1 MLLRHKLFGARFY
14 GGQIDRIEQGLVEL
28 GSESDDYNCG
38 FVFSN
43 DMGRHDE
50 AIAYRRDICPKAK
63 LILGVQDCAPHLG
76 AQFPLETLK
85 QQLRRA
91 DAITTISTF
100 VQNDVRN
107 RLGLESTVI
116 YNPIKDVVRDAAGP
130 TAASDSQNCY
140 PYRFMFCGRV
150 NDPAKR
156 CGFGAAALQILGASP
171 LDVITVGGE
180 PPFYGGMYW
189 GVASDQALR
198 DIYHTV
204 DFVLM
209 PSASEGMGLPA
220 IEAMAVGAIPVICCD
235 LVTREEFFPSSVF
248 PEYLSVE
255 PTPQSI
261 ATFIARYLNNR
272 EEMAA
277 FKARLKTHFAQN
289 WAHKMS
295 GRGVAEA
302 ILKVYESLS

>member
-1 MLLRHKLFGARFY
+1 VKIYTEGARII
-14 GGQIDRIEQGLVEL
+14 GGQIDRIEAGFISL
-28 GSESDDYNCG
+28 GHEITRCIDCANL
-38 FVFSN
+38 VFSN
-43 DMGRHDE
+43 NLWSDQLIADKLAGRISGKYIQNVLD
-50 AIAYRRDICPKAK
+50 
-63 LILGVQDCAPHLG
+63 LAPHIPD
-76 AQFPLETLK
+76 FPLGRARD
-85 QQLRRA
+85 QLRRA

-171 LDVITVGGE
+171 LEVITVGGE

>member
-1 MLLRHKLFGARFY
+1 VKVYCEGARCA
-14 GGQIDRIEQGLVEL
+14 GGQVDRVEA
-28 GSESDDYNCG
+28 G
-38 FVFSN
+38 FVQLGHQITPHVSDAALVYSN
-43 DMGRHDE
+43 NLWSDQLIADKLAGRISGKYIQNVLD
-50 AIAYRRDICPKAK
+50 
-63 LILGVQDCAPHLG
+63 LAPHIPD
-76 AQFPLETLK
+76 FPLGRARD
-85 QQLRRA
+85 QLRRA

-171 LDVITVGGE
+171 LEVITVGGE

-277 FKARLKTHFAQN
+277 FKARLKAHFAQN
-289 WAHKMS
+289 WAHKLS

-302 ILKVYESLS
+302 ILRVYERIK